1 MQVVDTKETKKTKNL
16 VLRPPPAQQKIWLSR
31 RGGTSIIDVSELAS
45 QVERTIERR
54 GLFQDG
60 QPILVAVSGGLDSM
74 VLLRV
79 LHELAAGHGWRLRVA
94 HLNHRLRGRSSDADA
109 RLVRRVAAALGLP
122 CVIGRSEVREFARAR
137 GLSLEMAARKVRHD
151 FLARKAARL
160 ALPTVALAHHADDQ
174 LELFFLRLLR
184 GCGGE
189 GLAGMKWRS
198 PSPSDPKVALVRP
211 LLDQPKAA
219 LRRWAASRKVPF
231 REDASNAEL
240 DIRRNRIRHELLPLL
255 RRQYQPALHRTI
267 LRLMDIV
274 GQEAAFA
281 AQEAQEWLAHWSEAG
296 ARQRAEDHRQGVW
309 VTDLPRRS
317 PPQPSKPERG
327 NAAHSKHSAKQGHT
341 AEIAKRLEC
350 PDASGPLWPR
360 PRLHIPLADKPF
372 VELPVAVQRRCIELQ
387 LLAWGLEPDYELVE
401 QLRTRP
407 NRPVTVGRA
416 SMAGA
421 GPKEP
426 GEWKTSSQP
435 SSRPLSD
442 GPFFDRVGDE
452 GCDKDLESQ
461 FLGQAPADSQT
472 EDPGQRLAPADA
484 PLRGPGVMS
493 VSRDAEGWVRRSR
506 AEPVGFRPGTLQQS
520 LCGRAGEV
528 LVEGLRLRWRIAR
541 GGRKPRPGQAGRE
554 FFDADR
560 VGTPVVLRHWQPG
573 DRFQPIGL
581 PVPVKLQDLFTNQ
594 KILRQQRH
602 ELIVAATAQGE
613 VFWVEGLRISERFKL
628 RQATKRRLQ
637 WSWQRP

>member
-1 MQVVDTKETKKTKNL
+1 
-16 VLRPPPAQQKIWLSR
+16 
-31 RGGTSIIDVSELAS
+31 VSELLS

-79 LHELAAGHGWRLRVA
+79 LHELAAGHGWQLRVA

-109 RLVRRVAAALGLP
+109 RLVGRVAAALGLP
-122 CVIGRSEVREFARAR
+122 CVIGRAEVREFARVG
-137 GLSLEMAARKVRHD
+137 GLSLEMAARKARHD

-198 PSPSDPKVALVRP
+198 PSPGNPKVALVRP

-231 REDASNAEL
+231 REDASNAHL
-240 DIRRNRIRHELLPLL
+240 DIQRNRIRHELLPLL

-267 LRLMDIV
+267 LRLMDII

-281 AQEAQEWLAHWSEAG
+281 AQEAREWLAHWSSASGEQNEAG
-296 ARQRAEDHRQGVW
+296 SEGLGLGGREAEGAGRRAA
-309 VTDLPRRS
+309 T
-317 PPQPSKPERG
+317 
-327 NAAHSKHSAKQGHT
+327 
-341 AEIAKRLEC
+341 
-350 PDASGPLWPR
+350 
-360 PRLHIPLADKPF
+360 PF

-387 LLAWGLEPDYELVE
+387 LLAQGLEPGYELVE

-407 NRPVTVGRA
+407 DRAVTVGRTPIA
-416 SMAGA
+416 QG
-421 GPKEP
+421 
-426 GEWKTSSQP
+426 
-435 SSRPLSD
+435 R
-442 GPFFDRVGDE
+442 
-452 GCDKDLESQ
+452 
-461 FLGQAPADSQT
+461 T
-472 EDPGQRLAPADA
+472 EAPGQRDEPEGS
-484 PLRGPGVMS
+484 PLRGRRVLS
-493 VSRDAEGWVRRSR
+493 VSRDGQGLVRLSG
-506 AEPVGFRPGTLQQS
+506 AEPAVFRPGTLQQS
-520 LCGRAGEV
+520 LCEKAGEV
-528 LVEGLRLRWRIAR
+528 LFEGLRLGWRITP
-541 GGRKPRPGQAGRE
+541 GGGEPRLGQAGQE

-581 PVPVKLQDLFTNQ
+581 PVPAKLQDLFTNQ
-594 KILRQQRH
+594 KISRQQRH
-602 ELIVAATAQGE
+602 DSIVAATAQGE
-613 VFWVEGLRISERFKL
+613 LFWVEGLRISERFKL
-628 RQATKRRLQ
+628 TQTTKRRLQ